1 MHELALSRAILD
13 IGLRSC
19 GGRRVTSVTVDVG
32 ALRQVVA
39 TSLVQCWGFVTADT
53 SLEGSQLVVN
63 EIEAVIECESCGART
78 RMVQP
83 YMVCGSCGGQQV
95 DVITGREFLLRSID
109 VVGDEQPAPFEVTTR
124 SFDG

>member
-13 IGLRSC
+13 IGLRAC
-19 GGRRVTSVTVDVG
+19 GGRQVMTVTVDVG

-39 TSLVQCWGFVTADT
+39 PSLVQCWGFVTADT
-53 SLEGSQLVVN
+53 PLAGSRLVVK
-63 EIEAVIECESCGART
+63 EIEAVIECQACGAST
-78 RMVQP
+78 QLVQP

-109 VVGDEQPAPFEVTTR
+109 VAGCEQPAPL
-124 SFDG
+124 